1 MLKEIDDAVVHGR
14 CFFVLEENQRVID
27 GSRDLRS
34 GALEA
39 FGEKMYRSHQG
50 LSKQY
55 QVSCPE
61 LDLLVDYT
69 RDQAAVLGARMMGGG
84 FGGCTINLIRKDVV
98 NALIS
103 EFAKQ
108 YRNDT
113 GREMEVYP
121 VKIADGTSLV
131 AKRYKQP

>member
-1 MLKEIDDAVVHGR
+1 
-14 CFFVLEENQRVID
+14 
-27 GSRDLRS
+27 
-34 GALEA
+34 
-39 FGEKMYRSHQG
+39 
-50 LSKQY
+50 
-55 QVSCPE
+55 
-61 LDLLVDYT
+61 
-69 RDQAAVLGARMMGGG
+69 MMGGG
-84 FGGCTINLIRKDVV
+84 FGGCTINLIRIDVA

-131 AKRYKQP
+131 AKRYKRP